1 MHKKRVL
8 YGVFWFFNILLGVF
22 ILYMAVAVQL
32 GVNVDSVRATT
43 ISGAFQEGYMQG
55 LALQKKEAIY
65 FFKEYALYV
74 ALISLIISVI
84 GTWLGLL
91 PGTKP
96 NKNAED
102 ASVKTAD

>member
-32 GVNVDSVRATT
+32 GINVDNVGAKT
-43 ISGAFQEGYMQG
+43 ISGAFQDGYMQG
-55 LALQKKEAIY
+55 LALQKKEAIH
-65 FFKEYALYV
+65 FLKEYALYV

-84 GTWLGLL
+84 GTRFGWL

-96 NKNAED
+96 NKHAED
-102 ASVKTAD
+102 AAVKAAD